1 MDHGRNEAQP
11 PRRLL
16 AFDTS
21 TSSLAVAVMDGGKLL
36 AERNIHAERNHS
48 AYLVSAIGD
57 ALAAAGV
64 ARTELDGIA
73 VGVGP
78 GSYTGARIAV
88 TTAKTL
94 AWGLRLPV
102 YGVSSLEALA
112 LGGWAHG
119 ARQDAAALGAALEGA
134 NGGEMGVGAGAGEV
148 GSTGDDAETGGPGSV
163 ASGTGRTGEAPVPGT
178 SAAGDHWIV
187 PLVDARRGQVYTALF
202 AAQAGRLPERLEPD
216 AIRLMA
222 GWTEQLAGLLRTL
235 RPEDRPTG
243 VWFVGETAQHEPAVE
258 ALRPLLGEALHLI
271 PYELEGIWIGLAGA
285 RRARRGGGDDAH
297 ALEPNYTQLAEAEAK
312 RLRGR

>member
-1 MDHGRNEAQP
+1 MNMEHEHNETRP
-11 PRRLL
+11 LRRLL

-21 TSSLAVAVMDGGKLL
+21 TSSLAVAVMENGKLL
-36 AERNIHAERNHS
+36 AEQHIHAERNHS

-64 ARTELDGIA
+64 APAELDGIA

-94 AWGLRLPV
+94 AWSLRLPV
-102 YGVSSLEALA
+102 FGVSSLEAIA
-112 LGGWAHG
+112 LGGWARG
-119 ARQDAAALGAALEGA
+119 AGQDAAVLGSALMQPAPE
-134 NGGEMGVGAGAGEV
+134 NR
-148 GSTGDDAETGGPGSV
+148 
-163 ASGTGRTGEAPVPGT
+163 ASG
-178 SAAGDHWIV
+178 DWII

-202 AAQAGRLPERLEPD
+202 VAAAGRLPERLEPD

-222 GWTEQLAGLLRTL
+222 GWAEELAGRLSALA
-235 RPEDRPTG
+235 PDDRPAG
-243 VWFVGETAQHEPAVE
+243 VWFVGETAQHEPAAE
-258 ALRPLLGEALHLI
+258 ALRPLLGEALHLV
-271 PYELEGIWIGLAGA
+271 PYELEGTWIGLTGA
-285 RRARRGGGDDAH
+285 RRALAGTGDEVH

-312 RLRGR
+312 RLRNG